1 MDKQQFLKFDNM
13 NIPNKMTATEAVK
26 LIKSNDRVLIQGGSA
41 TPQALIKAMVARAPE
56 LRNVELVHL
65 HTEGACGYTAPEL
78 RESFHTN
85 AFFIGGNVRKMVGNT
100 VDYIPV
106 FLSEIPSLF
115 RQGYMDLD
123 VVLVNVSPPD
133 KHGFCSLG
141 VSVDIVISGIEQ
153 GKKVIAQINSRMPRT
168 FGDAQIHLKHFDAC
182 VEIEEEIYEMSFV
195 EPSEIEKSIG
205 KNIAEIIDD
214 GATLQMGI
222 GGIPNAVLTFL
233 NNHKNLGIHTE
244 MFSEGVIDLV
254 RNGVVNGSKKKT
266 NPYKIVSG
274 FAMGTRRLYDF
285 MDDNP
290 EIEMN
295 DIAYVNDTSII
306 RKNPKVTAINSAIEV
321 DLTGQIC
328 ADSIGQRM
336 FSGVGGQMDFMR
348 GAALSEGGK
357 PICAITSTTGKGIS
371 KITPMLKVG
380 AGVVTTR
387 AHARFV
393 ATEYGIAELFG
404 RNLKQRAQALRDI
417 AHPDHREEL
426 DKAIFDRFGS
436 SLMIK

>member
-1 MDKQQFLKFDNM
+1 M
-13 NIPNKMTATEAVK
+13 NVPNKMTAEDAVK
-26 LIKSNDRVLIQGGSA
+26 LIKSGDRVLIQGGSA

-56 LRNVELVHL
+56 LKGVEVVHL
-65 HTEGACGYTAPEL
+65 HTEGEHGYTAPEL

-85 AFFIGGNVRKMVGNT
+85 AFFIGGNIRKNIGDT
-100 VDYIPV
+100 ADYIPI
-106 FLSEIPSLF
+106 FLSDIPSLF

-141 VSVDIVISGIEQ
+141 VSVDIVLSGIEQ
-153 GKKVIAQINSRMPRT
+153 GKKVIAQINPLMPRT
-168 FGDAQIHLKHFDAC
+168 FGDAQISISNFDAC
-182 VEIEEEIYEMSFV
+182 VEIEEEIYEMKFV
-195 EPSEIEKSIG
+195 KPTETESAIG

-233 NNHKNLGIHTE
+233 HNHKNLGVHTE
-244 MFSEGVIDLV
+244 MFAEGIVDLV
-254 RNGVVNGSKKKT
+254 EKGIVNGSKKKT

-290 EIEMN
+290 EIEMR
-295 DIAYVNDTSII
+295 DIAYVNDTAVI
-306 RKNPKVTAINSAIEV
+306 RQNPSVTAINSAIEV

-328 ADSIGQRM
+328 ADSIGMRM

-348 GAALSEGGK
+348 GAALSDGGK
-357 PICAITSTTGKGIS
+357 PICAITSTTAKGVS
-371 KITPMLKVG
+371 KIVSSLKPG

-393 ATEYGIAELFG
+393 ATEYGVAELFG
-404 RNLKQRAQALRDI
+404 RSLKQRAVALRDVS
-417 AHPDHREEL
+417 HPDHREEL
-426 DKAIFDRFGS
+426 DKAIFERFGS
-436 SLMIK
+436 SLMVK